1 MWKDIPNYPGYQA
14 APDGRVRLAENEQI
28 LKPRKAVG
36 KPYLQVYVRLGDKRV
51 KRYVHQLVAL
61 TFIDKLP
68 DQTEV
73 HHIDGDPV
81 NNRTDNL
88 MWASKTTHLAIHN

>member
-14 APDGRVRLAENEQI
+14 APDGRVRLAETDPI

-81 NNRTDNL
+81 NNRADNL